1 MYKDIYMT
9 MVPSPP
15 PLFFLLIL
23 ILTMNLFRHFAYTVQ
38 KKPQQKT

>member
-9 MVPSPP
+9 MVPSP

-38 KKPQQKT
+38 KKTQQKT